1 MAMNKTLTGFLV
13 FGVIAL
19 SGMNIYQF
27 ASIKRLEFMR
37 YCSDERS
44 RINGDQLYENTILL
58 INDLRDQNIQ
68 NAKGQGKIEGMIAA
82 INNMKPDD
90 QNEYSAIW
98 HSGYYAGTNTNEQAV
113 TSAYESGYHKA
124 TEDGHCTAKNTPSEK
139 ENIFPAANKVN
150 NKKEEPK
157 KELTPIVVPTT
168 NPKKEE
174 PKQEQKK

>member
-1 MAMNKTLTGFLV
+1 MAMNKTLIGALV
-13 FGVIAL
+13 LGVITL

-98 HSGYYAGTNTNEQAV
+98 HAGYYAGTNTNEQAV